1 MTISQ
6 SVIRDKLHKLIEE
19 YAEYRYCQEIL
30 LFLERHPHA
39 RFGHPTIIRALN
51 GSRWG
56 TEQAL
61 NHLTHTGVVRKYV
74 ENGVTLYS
82 LSVDE

>member
-1 MTISQ
+1 VTISQ
-6 SVIRDKLHKLIEE
+6 IAVRDKLHKLIGE
-19 YAEYRYCQEIL
+19 YAEYQYCQEVL
-30 LFLERHPHA
+30 RFLGRHPYT
-39 RFGHPTIIRALN
+39 RFSRLTIVHALN
-51 GSRWG
+51 GYRWG

-61 NHLTHTGVVRKYV
+61 NHLTHAGVVRKYV